1 MKADASQA
9 RRKCRAWLNSSASP
23 HLRTVSLRAG
33 LRTLPLFVRELQKQ
47 WAKEAP
53 ANYLPILRCAL
64 TAAFKRTGEVL
75 ANDAEI
81 KSQIINFRY
90 SAIESRE
97 KLRSQ
102 GQFLSHEDKCG
113 FDSADQILDGF
124 LWLAVEDA
132 GSGAWSP
139 EEKTEPF
146 SVTSFESGVIDWF
159 QGGGHTGSEA
169 TQLSVRFW
177 DQMHADIASLEH
189 NLSLKSKPLLSR
201 ETSDWFRDSTEAMQ
215 KIWSRDPETWDF
227 WLRWWDG
234 VLSGNQLD
242 WNLQKAVALE
252 IPEEAWSD
260 PKTVAA
266 HIREIE
272 ARFRVRE
279 NELRAIDYLH
289 AAIADYSFD
298 SIDRVMRLAPFK
310 EDIEHIRTPEKIAA
324 FLADTDVLR
333 DDLELYLRALAAEGG
348 MQWAG
353 FIKTYFQAILEEL
366 AQARQLQHL
375 RVGRIIN
382 LGKKLESWSADEG
395 VAKEFGPAIDGYRE
409 HLKDLRKVVNRHF
422 AATLV
427 RLAPLRDISSG
438 EQDNH
443 WHLLQDMQRG
453 IKALAEPSGDLP
465 PLAREDVEV
474 LLAIVD
480 GVEALLVR
488 HDQLPKGDA
497 RSSLRREVD
506 YQMAL
511 ASVSVAL
518 FFERAQ
524 EQSGKADKVAD
535 VIEKQMK
542 RGLTVGALWKL
553 IRDTFLTP

>member
-1 MKADASQA
+1 MNADEI
-9 RRKCRAWLNSSASP
+9 RNTVNLLTWLKSTKSIEIA
-23 HLRTVSLRAG
+23 
-33 LRTLPLFVRELQKQ
+33 
-47 WAKEAP
+47 AP
-53 ANYLPILRCAL
+53 ALSVRSMLRLFPMWSAPVKFTDTPSDFPRHGLPVFRACLNIVLLSLEYRGVTTGFYRGIQPYWELNRLAL
-64 TAAFKRTGEVL
+64 KEGPLHAFKRG
-75 ANDAEI
+75 
-81 KSQIINFRY
+81 
-90 SAIESRE
+90 AI
-97 KLRSQ
+97 LV
-102 GQFLSHEDKCG
+102 D
-113 FDSADQILDGF
+113 
-124 LWLAVEDA
+124 
-132 GSGAWSP
+132 
-139 EEKTEPF
+139 
-146 SVTSFESGVIDWF
+146 VTSNIYISFVFGLDASFHYEIDFALLSEAITVSANHCGWDSVGDDAQELEQRSNLDEVKLWRHSPPDWF
-159 QGGGHTGSEA
+159 VASE
-169 TQLSVRFW
+169 
-177 DQMHADIASLEH
+177 
-189 NLSLKSKPLLSR
+189 R
-201 ETSDWFRDSTEAMQ
+201 EMRE
-215 KIWSRDPETWDF
+215 ILSRDPETWDF

-234 VLSGNQLD
+234 ILTGKPLN
-242 WNLQKAVALE
+242 WELQKAVALE

-272 ARFRVRE
+272 ARFRVKDNE
-279 NELRAIDYLH
+279 NKAIGYLH

-298 SIDRVMRLAPFK
+298 SIDRVMRLVPFK

-375 RVGRIIN
+375 RVGRIIS
-382 LGKKLESWSADEG
+382 LGKKLETWSADDG